1 MILVDGVLGNR
12 HQDPRLAER
21 CTTAEREGRLETL
34 QLPLLVAQRR
44 RLRVVSDAGTEIGV
58 SVGEGT
64 QLRDGDVLV
73 DEEGG
78 RVVVV
83 SLETAQVVSFRF
95 EPSLATDTA
104 FRSGVQ
110 LGHLLGMQHW
120 HFRWADG
127 LCTVQVTDHV
137 FMEAVLRA
145 HPVEGVSY
153 EFSSLDTATG
163 GVT

>member
-1 MILVDGVLGNR
+1 MILVDRVLGNR

-21 CTTAEREGRLETL
+21 CNTAEREGRLETL
-34 QLPLLVAQRR
+34 ELPLLFAQRR
-44 RLRVVSDAGTEIGV
+44 RLRVTSDAGTEIGV
-58 SVGEGT
+58 SVGEGS

-73 DEEGG
+73 DESGG

-95 EPSLATDTA
+95 DPSLATDTA

-120 HFRWADG
+120 QFQWADG
-127 LCTVQVTDHV
+127 LCAVQVTDHA

-153 EFSSLDTATG
+153 EFSSIGAKTG